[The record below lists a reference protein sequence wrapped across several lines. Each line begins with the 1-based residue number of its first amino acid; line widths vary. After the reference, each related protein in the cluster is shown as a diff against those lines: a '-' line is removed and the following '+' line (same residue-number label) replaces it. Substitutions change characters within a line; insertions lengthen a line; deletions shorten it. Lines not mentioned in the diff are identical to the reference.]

1 MSGQEDQDIT
11 MNAHID
17 PSNVPVRPRTQ
28 GEVPFYREKGQA
40 VPRAVKGIFRSM
52 KWWSGIVLLAW
63 WYLGPFLRWD
73 RGPDAPGQAI
83 LLDMA
88 GRRAYFFD
96 IEIWPQEVY
105 YVTGLLLIA
114 AVSLFL
120 MSALAGRVWCGF
132 LCWQTVYTDL
142 FQNIEKWVMGDRNA
156 RITLA
161 RAPMSAAKA
170 VKTVVVVGSWFVISL
185 LTGMAATLWF
195 GDAFQQI
202 GDFFTLDAD
211 PAVYLFTAIIGGFCF
226 LLAGFARERVCVYM
240 CPYSRFQSAM
250 LDEHS
255 LVVSY
260 ETWRGEP
267 RAPAPADLNFAGR
280 GHCVDCKMC
289 VQSCPTGVD
298 IRWGNQLACIGCGL
312 CIDAC
317 DQVMEKFGLPK
328 GLISYDSSARL
339 QAREAKTDAPGFRV
353 IRPRTLVYGGLLA
366 IVAAVMLTSLLTRE
380 TTTVN
385 ILHERTP
392 LFIQMS
398 DGSVRNAYVY
408 KVLNMVREDRVYTLR
423 AEGLPGLTLERVGG
437 NGPAQELELAVDKD
451 SIGAFRLFAT
461 VPETAMTGKSATL
474 TFVLT
479 EKDKAGKP
487 IQNESLFAGPD
498 R

>member
-1 MSGQEDQDIT
+1 
-11 MNAHID
+11 MNADID
-17 PSNVPVRPRTQ
+17 PGNVPARPRAQ

-40 VPRAVKGIFRSM
+40 VPRSVEGLFRKL
-52 KWWSGIVLLAW
+52 KWWASGLLLAW

-83 LLDMA
+83 LVDMA

-105 YVTGLLLIA
+105 YVTGLLLVA
-114 AVSLFL
+114 AISLFL
-120 MSALAGRVWCGF
+120 MSALAGRIWCGF

-142 FQNIEKWVMGDRNA
+142 FQNIERWVIGDRTA
-156 RITLA
+156 RIALG
-161 RAPMSAAKA
+161 RAPMSAGKAAKL
-170 VKTVVVVGSWFVISL
+170 TVVVGSWFVISAS
-185 LTGMAATLWF
+185 TGMAATLWF
-195 GDAFQQI
+195 GDAFQQLR
-202 GDFFTLDAD
+202 DMLTFQAD
-211 PAVYLFTAIIGGFCF
+211 GASYLFTLIIGGFCF

-260 ETWRGEP
+260 EGWRGEP
-267 RAPAPADLNFAGR
+267 RAPAPTDRNFAGR

-328 GLISYDSSARL
+328 GLISYDSSANL
-339 QAREAKTDAPGFRV
+339 QAREKRVTVPGFRP
-353 IRPRTLVYGGLLA
+353 IRPRTLIYGGLLG
-366 IVAAVMLTSLLTRE
+366 IVAAVMLTSLLTRP
-380 TTTVN
+380 TTGVN

-392 LFIQMS
+392 LFVQMS
-398 DGSVRNAYVY
+398 DGSIRNGYVY
-408 KVLNMVREDRVYTLR
+408 KVLNMIREDRAYSLR
-423 AEGLPGLTLERVGG
+423 AEGLPGLSLELIGG
-437 NGPAQELELAVDKD
+437 TGPAQELELSVDKD
-451 SIGAFRLFAT
+451 SVGSFRLFVSA
-461 VPETAMTGKSATL
+461 PESAMPGKSATI
-474 TFVLT
+474 TFILT
-479 EKDKAGKP
+479 EKGKAGAS
-487 IQNESLFAGPD
+487 IRHDTLFAGPG

>member
-1 MSGQEDQDIT
+1 MNTNIDSG
-11 MNAHID
+11 
-17 PSNVPVRPRTQ
+17 NVPVRPRTQ

-40 VPRAVKGIFRSM
+40 VPRSVEGLFRRL
-52 KWWSGIVLLAW
+52 KWWASAILLAW

-83 LLDMA
+83 MVDMA

-120 MSALAGRVWCGF
+120 MSALAGRIWCGF

-142 FQNIEKWVMGDRNA
+142 FQNIERWVIGDRTA
-156 RITLA
+156 RISLG
-161 RAPMSAAKA
+161 RAPFSAAKA
-170 VKTVVVVGSWFVISL
+170 AKLSIVIGSWLVISFA
-185 LTGMAATLWF
+185 TGLATTLWF
-195 GDAFQQI
+195 GDAFQQLR
-202 GDFFTLDAD
+202 DFFTLNAD
-211 PAVYLFTAIIGGFCF
+211 GAAYLFTLIIGGFCF

-260 ETWRGEP
+260 EGWRGEP
-267 RAPAPADLNFAGR
+267 RAPAPTDLNFDGR

-289 VQSCPTGVD
+289 VQTCPTGVD

-317 DQVMEKFGLPK
+317 DQVMAKFGLPK
-328 GLISYDSSARL
+328 GLISYDSSANL
-339 QAREAKTDAPGFRV
+339 QAREKKVALPGFRP
-353 IRPRTLVYGGLLA
+353 IRPRTLVYGALLA
-366 IVAAVMLTSLLTRE
+366 IVATVMLTSLLTRS
-380 TTTVN
+380 TTSVN
-385 ILHERTP
+385 VLHERTP
-392 LFIQMS
+392 LYVQMS
-398 DGSVRNAYVY
+398 DGSIRNGYVF
-408 KVLNMVREDRVYTLR
+408 KVLNMIRQDRTYTLKI
-423 AEGLPGLTLERVGG
+423 EGLPGLTMELIGG
-437 NGPAQELELAVDKD
+437 NGPAQELDLAVDKD
-451 SIGAFRLFAT
+451 SVGAFRLFVSA
-461 VPETAMTGKSATL
+461 PESAMTGKSATV
-474 TFVLT
+474 TFLLT
-479 EKDKAGKP
+479 EKDKAGP
-487 IQNESLFAGPD
+487 TIRHDSLFAGPG